1 MIKCLRNSAT
11 GSDPGVVTAMTG
23 RRFSWLSRLLVCMLL
38 LVGTSGCNYFILL
51 GYLIGGPPQLE
62 PLFEKE
68 TSKSMTDKDVRVA
81 VVCYAPDE
89 LKYQYDSID
98 HILARYLSHQLD
110 KNKIEVIRPADVR
123 QWLEENREWDTPVE
137 VGAAFDVRYVIYV
150 DISDFSL
157 YERDSANLFRGR
169 CEAIVTVYEMKADGT
184 GRPIF
189 SRDLTSAFPTQVPR
203 SGSEVSYESFRMEY
217 FWRLS
222 EEIGRL
228 FYPYLHGDDI
238 GYAT

>member
-1 MIKCLRNSAT
+1 MKLMPSRRVSESRTSSAH
-11 GSDPGVVTAMTG
+11 VI
-23 RRFSWLSRLLVCMLL
+23 RRSQVLLTHALVCIMLL
-38 LVGTSGCNYFILL
+38 CGVSGCNYFILL

-62 PLFEKE
+62 PVFEKE
-68 TSKSMTDKDVRVA
+68 SGKSMTDKDVRVA

-89 LKYQYDSID
+89 LKYQYDNID
-98 HILARYLSHQLD
+98 HIMAKYLSHQLD
-110 KNKIEVIRPADVR
+110 QHKIEVVRPDEVR
-123 QWLEENREWDTPVE
+123 MWLEQNRDWDTPVE

-157 YERDSANLFRGR
+157 YEKDSVNLFRGR
-169 CEAIVTVYEMKADGT
+169 CEAIVSVYEMKTDGT

-203 SGSEVSYESFRMEY
+203 SASEVSYESFRMEY

-222 EEIGRL
+222 EEIGRM
-228 FYPYLHGDDI
+228 FYPYLTGDDI